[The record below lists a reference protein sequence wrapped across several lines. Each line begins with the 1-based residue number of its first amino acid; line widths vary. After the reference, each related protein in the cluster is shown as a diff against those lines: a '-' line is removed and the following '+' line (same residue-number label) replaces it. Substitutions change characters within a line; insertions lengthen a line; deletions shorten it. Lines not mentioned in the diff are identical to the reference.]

1 MKFDYIRNIMHH
13 VEAISNRNTQM
24 LLMIVCFVPTCYLI

>member
-1 MKFDYIRNIMHH
+1 MKFDYIRNIMH

-24 LLMIVCFVPTCYLI
+24 LLMIVCFVPICYLI